1 MATTRSF
8 PALDL
13 GIWWRWVVANTVGE
27 LLGFGLGFAA
37 GALLALLVSESLG
50 TILLAAAV
58 AGGIEGAIV
67 GVAQWTVVRRRLVT
81 IAGRWWV
88 GATVAGAV
96 VAWCVGM
103 VVGSMAGDA
112 LAAGPPPSPLLL
124 LAISGALGAVAGLIL
139 AAPQWLLL
147 RREVAN
153 AWVWAPAQA
162 LAWAVG
168 LILAFVG
175 IDLASAAS
183 SPVAFG
189 VGIGVSGL
197 AMGAAAAA
205 MSGLAAAWLLRGQP
219 ATSSRTRGSTS
230 PASRSI
236 PTR

>member
-1 MATTRSF
+1 MVTPRSF
-8 PALDL
+8 PAFDL

-27 LLGFGLGFAA
+27 LVGFGLGFAA
-37 GALLALLVSESLG
+37 GALLALLVSESLA
-50 TILLAAAV
+50 TVLLAAAV
-58 AGGIEGAIV
+58 AGGIEGGIV
-67 GVAQWTVVRRRLVT
+67 GVAQWTVVRGRLVT

-103 VVGSMAGDA
+103 AVGSATGDA

-124 LAISGALGAVAGLIL
+124 LAVGGALGAVAGLIL
-139 AAPQWLLL
+139 AFPQWLLL
-147 RREVAN
+147 RRHVPN
-153 AWVWAPAQA
+153 AWVWAPAHA

-168 LILAFVG
+168 LVIAFVG
-175 IDLASAAS
+175 IDLASTAS
-183 SPVAFG
+183 SPVAMG

-197 AMGAAAAA
+197 VMGAAAAA
-205 MSGLAAAWLLRGQP
+205 ISGLAVAWLLRAQP
-219 ATSSRTRGSTS
+219 ATSSRTRGNTS